1 MKIKIT
7 DESIHLKHLLLS
19 PELLG
24 GPFIQ
29 VNVRVIVGSISSSI
43 KVIALSICSAK
54 WPLNNHCFYSKC
66 AHRITEFDFFSKL
79 FQTGPNSVWSHFPRT
94 PKLWQLRGW
103 DIFLKQKR
111 RKYFLKIW
119 LSNIYFYMSIYLMY
133 WVAINIYK

>member
-1 MKIKIT
+1 MKIKIKIT

-24 GPFIQ
+24 GLFIQ

-66 AHRITEFDFFSKL
+66 AHRIIEFDFFFKVVSNWSKFSMVAFPQN
-79 FQTGPNSVWSHFPRT
+79 FQTMTV
-94 PKLWQLRGW
+94 
-103 DIFLKQKR
+103 KR
-111 RKYFLKIW
+111 MGYI
-119 LSNIYFYMSIYLMY
+119 S
-133 WVAINIYK
+133 